1 MQTPVSSEN
10 WGRQKEKFME
20 DCCCSVALSRP
31 TLCDPMDPSMPGFL
45 VLHYLLGFAK
55 THVHWVGDAIQS
67 PPSLLP
73 PSLPACN
80 LSQHQSLFQWVVFL
94 HQGANILE
102 LQLQNQS
109 FQWIFTNDP
118 LGLTGWI
125 SLQSK
130 GSQESSSTP
139 QFESIS
145 SSVLSF
151 LYGPTLTS
159 IHDYWKKT

>member
-1 MQTPVSSEN
+1 MQTPVYSEN
-10 WGRQKEKFME
+10 WGGQKEKLME
-20 DCCCSVALSRP
+20 DCCCSVALSHP
-31 TLCDPMDPSMPGFL
+31 TLCDPMDPSTPGFL
-45 VLHYLLGFAK
+45 VLHYLLGFAQ

-67 PPSLLP
+67 PHSLPP

-80 LSQHQSLFQWVVFL
+80 LSQHRGLFQWLVSL

-109 FQWIFTNDP
+109 VQWIFTNDP

-151 LYGPTLTS
+151 L
-159 IHDYWKKT
+159 